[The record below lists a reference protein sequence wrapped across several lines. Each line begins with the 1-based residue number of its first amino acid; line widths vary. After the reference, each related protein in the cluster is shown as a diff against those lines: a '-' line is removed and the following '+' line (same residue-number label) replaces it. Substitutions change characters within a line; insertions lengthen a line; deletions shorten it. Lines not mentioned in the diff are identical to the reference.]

1 MEAAAMEVIRRTFS
15 GIRRNLGGLT
25 ATHKLLIGSIVIVLL
40 MTLFVVSQYSGRTAV
55 EELLPNAAATDVD
68 AAEAHL
74 ATIGINTERRAN
86 KLMVGTADKRRA
98 IASLAQAR
106 VLPND
111 KALLFETI
119 LKNPSWTNS
128 RQQNEQLYN
137 GALQNELA
145 AQISE
150 FRGVRAA
157 KVLLDI
163 PEMAGFGTQVR
174 KPSASVAVTTTNGA
188 PMDQGTVDAI
198 AQFVAGSKA
207 GLTIERVSII
217 DAANGRQRKATTD
230 ENSLPAT
237 YLEHAQRVEM
247 LTREKVQDLLSYIP
261 GVIVAVTAQVDVTRS
276 KAEVRTNMPEKQG
289 TLSLRRKETETTS
302 ASQQATRGAE
312 AGFGANQ
319 TADINN
325 GSSAAGNKTDTNAT
339 TTEYENHVGT
349 RTETIL
355 DPKGYS
361 TMVAVSVNVPRGFVA
376 SLAKPAAPA
385 SDADAAAAN
394 KDVKSVATEEEVA
407 AKFILVKKDIIDS
420 LTPHVRAMVAQ
431 ANSAIS
437 AEELKQL
444 IADSIDV
451 AMIPIDLPAAVLGS
465 GGVLG
470 SLGAVMGAGPSMG
483 GGGGL
488 LSLGSGLID
497 KAVLGVLGIAAL
509 GMMMM
514 MVKKAGKRTEMPT
527 AEELVGLPPTLE
539 TEGDVVGEAEEGDVA
554 MTGIE
559 VDDAQMQSRKV
570 LEQVS
575 KLVQENTEA
584 SAKLLN
590 RWITLE
596 E

>member
-1 MEAAAMEVIRRTFS
+1 MEVIRRTFS

-217 DAANGRQRKATTD
+217 DAANGRQRRATTD

>member
-1 MEAAAMEVIRRTFS
+1 MEVIRRTFS

-437 AEELKQL
+437 ADELKQL

>member
-217 DAANGRQRKATTD
+217 DAANGRQRRATTD

>member
-437 AEELKQL
+437 ADELKQL

>member
-1 MEAAAMEVIRRTFS
+1 MEVIRRTFS